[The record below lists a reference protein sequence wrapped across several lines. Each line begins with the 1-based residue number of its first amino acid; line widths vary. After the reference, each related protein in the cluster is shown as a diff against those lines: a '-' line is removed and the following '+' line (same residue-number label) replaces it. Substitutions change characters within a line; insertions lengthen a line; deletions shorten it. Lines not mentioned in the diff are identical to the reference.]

1 MAVAMLAN
9 LVDMFAFPLMPL
21 LPVLVI
27 YFSYYTVISG
37 PCLLLVFLVTNIIL
51 LFLMIIHIIYRCSF
65 HASSLTL
72 FPHSRV
78 FAYVH
83 TQFGVPIQGLQS
95 DNGHEFNNLSACSF
109 FVSHEVLFRMSCQY
123 TSTQNGKAE
132 HIICTTNIVHSYF
145 FT

>member
-1 MAVAMLAN
+1 MAIAMLAN

-51 LFLMIIHIIYRCSF
+51 LFLMIIHIIYRRSF

-78 FAYVH
+78 FRLCTH
-83 TQFGVPIQGLQS
+83 PIWRPYS
-95 DNGHEFNNLSACSF
+95 
-109 FVSHEVLFRMSCQY
+109 R
-123 TSTQNGKAE
+123 TPK
-132 HIICTTNIVHSYF
+132 
-145 FT
+145 